1 MDFPAEE
8 EIVLA
13 RWREIDAFKRQ
24 VELSA
29 GKPRYGFLDGP
40 PFATGTP
47 HYGHLLASV
56 RSQRTICE

>member
-8 EIVLA
+8 ELVLA

-56 RSQRTICE
+56 R